1 MYIEDIKYIDDRLSY
16 IDDIITN
23 YQLDNLLLE
32 SLQNELKE
40 LKELIIKK

>member
-1 MYIEDIKYIDDRLSY
+1 MNNEDIKYIDDRLSY
-16 IDDIITN
+16 IEDIITN

-32 SLQNELKE
+32 SLQNEINE

>member
-1 MYIEDIKYIDDRLSY
+1 MNNEDIKYIDDRLSY

-23 YQLDNLLLE
+23 YDLDNLLLE

>member
-1 MYIEDIKYIDDRLSY
+1 MDTEQIKHIDDRLSY
-16 IDDIITN
+16 IEDIITN

-32 SLQNELKE
+32 SLQNEIKE

>member
-1 MYIEDIKYIDDRLSY
+1 MNNDDIKYIDDRLSY
-16 IDDIITN
+16 IENIITN

-32 SLQNELKE
+32 SLQNEINE